1 MRTQRGTMT
10 DQDDPWAMIEP
21 PSHTAVVSGQR
32 VDPDL
37 PWGIY
42 WAVDLD
48 RRCLLVLR
56 HERESKPET
65 KLPRLRGLEVESRNP
80 ASVPYHLLVLRL
92 LDGEHREIFHRLCID
107 IVSATQDA
115 VSEKEAVALF
125 LGRTWRWH
133 RLLQGRRPDRL
144 SDEEQKG
151 LIGELLVLR
160 DMLFPISGVET
171 ALRSWTGP
179 TGAPKDFELGTVCIE
194 SKARRGAA
202 TPQVAIASEVQLD
215 TSGIDALYLHVADIT
230 GAPSGVGGAV
240 TISDVVVSVV
250 SEVAAKAPA
259 LTDLLDQRLL
269 SAGFDAEVDYSDS
282 KWLVGTVHVFEVRDG
297 FPRISTVDVPAGVRD
312 LRYSVSLADCEPF
325 RLELGDLKVRLK
337 EAIS

>member
-1 MRTQRGTMT
+1 MT
-10 DQDDPWAMIEP
+10 DENDPWEMIEP
-21 PSHTAVVSGQR
+21 PTQAAVVSGQR

-56 HERESKPET
+56 HESESKPET
-65 KLPRLRGLEVESRNP
+65 KLPRLRGLEIESRSP
-80 ASVPYHLLVLRL
+80 ASVPYYLLVLRL
-92 LDGEHREIFHRLCID
+92 LEGEHREIFHRLCLD
-107 IVSATQDA
+107 IVSATQNA
-115 VSEKEAVALF
+115 ASEKEAVALF

-133 RLLQGRRPDRL
+133 RLLQGRRSDRL

-160 DMLFPISGVET
+160 DILFPVSGIET

-179 TGAPKDFELGTVCIE
+179 TGAPKDFELGTLCIE

-202 TPQVAIASEVQLD
+202 SPQVAIASAAQLD
-215 TSGIDALYLHVADIT
+215 TSGIDALYLHVADVT
-230 GAPSGVGGAV
+230 GAPSGVSGAV
-240 TISDVVVSVV
+240 TISDVVVTVA
-250 SEVAAKAPA
+250 SEVAANAPA
-259 LTDLLDQRLL
+259 FTDLLDQRLL
-269 SAGFDAEVDYSDS
+269 SAGYDAEVDYSDS
-282 KWLVGTVHVFEVRDG
+282 RWLVGPVHVFEVRDG
-297 FPRISTVDVPAGVRD
+297 FPRISTADVPTGVRD

-325 RLELGDLKVRLK
+325 RLEIGDLKIRLK
-337 EAIS
+337 EALS